1 MTVLSLASW
10 ALGRRVASRSP
21 LAPDRGADFALRRS
35 LGWLAAAGGV
45 FAVLLAA
52 AGAAFGD
59 RPTVVGALVLAAALA
74 VATLSLRKLATR
86 VLTRLDAAVTE
97 SDTLQAEL
105 AAALR
110 AKAELRDLAY
120 HDELTGLPNRGLL
133 YDRLGL
139 AIAHGHRQTSHL
151 AVLFLDLDDFKFVN
165 DSFGHGSGDRLL
177 VEIAARLRRSVRA
190 GDTVARFGG
199 DEFVVLLDSVSG
211 AEDAARVAAKILE
224 AVRAPFRL
232 EDHVVSIGASVG
244 VSVYPADGT
253 TSDALVRSADAAM
266 YRSKHRGAAR
276 ERTRRPGGRG
286 RGRKR
291 GATRDEGFPVLASR
305 PRPNDDQRAPPNLP
319 ALRHPRNAPLLRLHP
334 SMGGGRQGRDS
345 RLEGVKA
352 HAPGRPLD

>member
-1 MTVLSLASW
+1 MLLAS
-10 ALGRRVASRSP
+10 
-21 LAPDRGADFALRRS
+21 
-35 LGWLAAAGGV
+35 
-45 FAVLLAA
+45 
-52 AGAAFGD
+52 AGAALGD

-74 VATLSLRKLATR
+74 VATLSLRRLATR
-86 VLTRLDAAVTE
+86 VLTRLDAAATE
-97 SDTLQAEL
+97 RDTLRAEL

-110 AKAELRDLAY
+110 AKGALRDLAY

-139 AIAHGHRQTSHL
+139 SIAHGHRQASHL

-165 DSFGHGSGDRLL
+165 DSFGHGCGDRLL
-177 VEIAARLRRSVRA
+177 VDLAARLRRSVRA

-211 AEDAARVAAKILE
+211 AEDALRVAAKVLE

-253 TSDALVRSADAAM
+253 TPDALVRSADEAM
-266 YRSKHRGAAR
+266 YRNKHREAGR

-286 RGRKR
+286 RGRR
-291 GATRDEGFPVLASR
+291 ERSDLT
-305 PRPNDDQRAPPNLP
+305 
-319 ALRHPRNAPLLRLHP
+319 
-334 SMGGGRQGRDS
+334 
-345 RLEGVKA
+345 
-352 HAPGRPLD
+352 